1 MPVGIAQFLRHR
13 RTSWECF
20 CGAVEECATPVHF
33 VSTTNG
39 FTKAVC
45 CFCSNKCGFSIN
57 LNETCHTAHHI
68 STYKNWPMFQA
79 AANTATLVTRFELQ
93 WLNSPLCYLEIA
105 PYFMDYLGAHRSIYP
120 SQTWTRTVSAIPAHI
135 NNNRHHHFAV
145 FPTARD
151 QLLGHAHHP
160 VQHPMQHVEPDA
172 LIVTPEDV
180 PDLPMV
186 QEGPILS
193 PNEQEHLF
201 KLAAGGGIHKFD
213 ADCLLEKCDGCRRC
227 TSLKDAERDS
237 LLAQTATKLQ
247 DHVHIQVVYKYKQR
261 GRERERFQREGRETK
276 GAWRDVSS
284 GREGKSYRENG
295 ARRDVHGRE
304 ACGRV
309 KECVEDYIQLG
320 DAVTNKL
327 KQTLQ

>member
-1 MPVGIAQFLRHR
+1 MPMGIAQFLQCR

-57 LNETCHTAHHI
+57 LNKTCHTAHHI
-68 STYKNWPMFQA
+68 STYEDWPVFQA
-79 AANTATLVTRFELQ
+79 AANTAALVTRFELRQ
-93 WLNSPLCYLEIA
+93 LNSPLHHSEIT
-105 PYFMDYLGAHRSIYP
+105 PYFMDYLGAHQSIYP
-120 SQTWTRTVSAIPAHI
+120 SQTWTS
-135 NNNRHHHFAV
+135 V
-145 FPTARD
+145 FPTVRD

-172 LIVTPEDV
+172 LIVPPEDV

-193 PNEQEHLF
+193 PNEQDHLF

-213 ADCLLEKCDGCRRC
+213 ANCLLEKCDGCRHVFIP
-227 TSLKDAERDS
+227 T
-237 LLAQTATKLQ
+237 LLRLHIIKGCGEIVYWHRQLQ
-247 DHVHIQVVYKYKQR
+247 
-261 GRERERFQREGRETK
+261 
-276 GAWRDVSS
+276 
-284 GREGKSYRENG
+284 SYRTM
-295 ARRDVHGRE
+295 
-304 ACGRV
+304 
-309 KECVEDYIQLG
+309 YIF
-320 DAVTNKL
+320 K
-327 KQTLQ
+327 